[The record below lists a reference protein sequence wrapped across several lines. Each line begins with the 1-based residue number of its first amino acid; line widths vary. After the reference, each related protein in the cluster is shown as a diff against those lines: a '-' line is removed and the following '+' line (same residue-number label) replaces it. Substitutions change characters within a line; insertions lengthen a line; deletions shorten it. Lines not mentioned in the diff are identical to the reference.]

1 MKNTWIDAIRY
12 LYYDFFL
19 KYRLLAN
26 RFLIYHRIVRPFYL
40 KLDRDVNYI
49 LGVGSEF
56 GNGNIILSKLLNF
69 VFLWKYT
76 KLFLFVEKS
85 TKCSI
90 RWKDKNNKWRE
101 HVVKIVRF
109 ALNKRKKIFIIAI
122 LDKPPVTRHTK
133 QQRYKL

>member
-12 LYYDFFL
+12 LCYDFFL

-56 GNGNIILSKLLNF
+56 GQSWE
-69 VFLWKYT
+69 WKYYSF
-76 KLFLFVEKS
+76 KAFEFSIFVEIHEIIS
-85 TKCSI
+85 T
-90 RWKDKNNKWRE
+90 R
-101 HVVKIVRF
+101 
-109 ALNKRKKIFIIAI
+109 
-122 LDKPPVTRHTK
+122 
-133 QQRYKL
+133 